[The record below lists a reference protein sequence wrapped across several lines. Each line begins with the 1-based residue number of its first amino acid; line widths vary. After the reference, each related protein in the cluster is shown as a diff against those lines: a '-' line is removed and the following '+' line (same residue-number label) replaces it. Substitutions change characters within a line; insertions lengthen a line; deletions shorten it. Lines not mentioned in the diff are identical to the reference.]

1 MKSPEMFFSHS
12 LVANVYRLL
21 ETYRFSLAA
30 RRFVYGLIDGSA
42 HTPGYWQS
50 MYGDDHLPLP
60 CDLPRLTRLLL
71 SPPSLQSPVPR
82 RKRCGNAS
90 ASGWPVDATAG
101 RPTPTP
107 RRRRSPRHVRA
118 KTPLNNCAYFHH
130 NYRRGVVARPPSS

>member
-60 CDLPRLTRLLL
+60 CASHALPAFFFFIRLSAVTGTLPAALR
-71 SPPSLQSPVPR
+71 QR
-82 RKRCGNAS
+82 ERKRMAC
-90 ASGWPVDATAG
+90 
-101 RPTPTP
+101 
-107 RRRRSPRHVRA
+107 
-118 KTPLNNCAYFHH
+118 
-130 NYRRGVVARPPSS
+130 

>member
-50 MYGDDHLPLP
+50 MYGDDHLPFGLRLHALP
-60 CDLPRLTRLLL
+60 AFFFRLPLCSHRYLAGSAAATRAQADGLL
-71 SPPSLQSPVPR
+71 
-82 RKRCGNAS
+82 A
-90 ASGWPVDATAG
+90 
-101 RPTPTP
+101 RPTGDP
-107 RRRRSPRHVRA
+107 
-118 KTPLNNCAYFHH
+118 HH
-130 NYRRGVVARPPSS
+130 HATDAHPAT